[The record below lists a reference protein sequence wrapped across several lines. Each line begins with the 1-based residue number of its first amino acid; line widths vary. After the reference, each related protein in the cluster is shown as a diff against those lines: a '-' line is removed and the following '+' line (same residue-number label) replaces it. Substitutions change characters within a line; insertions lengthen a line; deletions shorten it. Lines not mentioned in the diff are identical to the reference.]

1 VNEVYNRF
9 FFGQKKLSWTLG
21 MVLLADDA
29 LGRCC
34 SNLLSGNGP
43 GLFIVIPISF
53 NFVVSGLFDLF
64 PLIEVPV
71 VSFGIPRLRPE
82 FNHVRSGHLDAFPEV
97 NVHFPVATVV
107 RSIVEFELEGGSVP
121 NVIVAFGNGEGVLWP
136 TLHDPV
142 ALLFVSIPQHEAA
155 LLKAGADE
163 NDLLANGA
171 IKSDIVGGSPVGAIL
186 SVPLAVDD
194 KTLGKGEN
202 EGIRHTL
209 GEAGEEVHAGM
220 SFPAKCPGEIG
231 VTVIAPAFASLAPM
245 VLAVSG
251 TVTITV
257 GLDAFVVKGAKQ
269 VPLESH
275 FLFGWAPVPVGIND
289 GSLLMI
295 PVIGIVLRRKVLK
308 LPEVAVNHDAWLP
321 ELDVLVDVSGVSS
334 TTFHLEGDDSV
345 DIDLSVASLG
355 GDPMRRVLAND
366 LTLHDGAFGLEVI
379 GDASD
384 VSRPCSLGA
393 ADGVGGPDVGSILT
407 PPVPGHMV
415 WVLLARVHLV
425 TTLHVAETV
434 VGHAAPDPAAV
445 IKGRTLASGTVDIC
459 NAIHAGRSTSRGNEI
474 TVKGA
479 AHVPRV
485 IQRRHDVGCFGS
497 PA

>member
-9 FFGQKKLSWTLG
+9 FFGQKKLSWTLQ

-34 SNLLSGNGP
+34 SNLLCGNGP

-82 FNHVRSGHLDAFPEV
+82 FNHVRSGHLDVFPEV

-155 LLKAGADE
+155 LLKTRADK

-220 SFPAKCPGEIG
+220 SFPAEGPGEIG
-231 VTVIAPAFASLAPM
+231 VTMLTPAFTTLAPM

-275 FLFGWAPVPVGIND
+275 FLFGWTPVPVGIND

-321 ELDVLVDVSGVSS
+321 ELHVLVDVSGVSS
-334 TTFHLEGDDSV
+334 TTFHLEGDDSMNV
-345 DIDLSVASLG
+345 DLSVASLG
-355 GDPMRRVLAND
+355 GDPMRRVLATD
-366 LTLHDGAFGLEVI
+366 QSLKDWTFGLETLTN
-379 GDASD
+379 ASY
-384 VSRPCSLGA
+384 VSCPSTFGA
-393 ADGVGGPDVGSILT
+393 THGVRGPDVSSVLA

-415 WVLLARVHLV
+415 WVLLARVYLV
-425 TTLHVAETV
+425 TTLHVTKSV
-434 VGHAAPDPAAV
+434 VAHATPDPCAV
-445 IKGRTLASGTVDIC
+445 I
-459 NAIHAGRSTSRGNEI
+459 
-474 TVKGA
+474 
-479 AHVPRV
+479 
-485 IQRRHDVGCFGS
+485 
-497 PA
+497 